1 MSEEDARSQIEVY
14 AREDVIRNI
23 IAAVG
28 KSFKF
33 ARHECYQSISGKDIG
48 EVVREMPEK
57 ISEKRQRRLL
67 EKRQRRYRRKR
78 QRRYERRCYRRNR
91 RRAIQETR
99 EDIREGTRVGSLIRR
114 VLRGYQADTGAN
126 TKMRARRMLKERQ
139 RGWQRR

>member
-1 MSEEDARSQIEVY
+1 MPNEMSEEDARSQIEVY

-28 KSFKF
+28 KSLKF

-67 EKRQRRYRRKR
+67 EECQRTY
-78 QRRYERRCYRRNR
+78 QRN
-91 RRAIQETR
+91 AK
-99 EDIREGTRVGSLIRR
+99 ED
-114 VLRGYQADTGAN
+114 Y
-126 TKMRARRMLKERQ
+126 
-139 RGWQRR
+139 